1 MKPLAQK
8 SLRVALALS
17 LAMASGAA
25 AALGLGQIE
34 LKSKLGQPLVAEI
47 PVISSDPAEL
57 EQLQAGLPSPDTFA
71 RIGLQLPDEFVSS
84 LQFTPGVD
92 AAGRPVIRVTSEAPV
107 TDPLLTFLVEV
118 DWGQGR
124 LVREYSALVDAPR
137 TVSAPVQPVIEEATV
152 GPANTIEREPAVAA
166 TDAATDVPAEGDGT
180 PTDAQPPADANATA
194 ATPAPTPSEAIPS
207 APAAPA
213 AAVARMGAEYGPV
226 KSGDTLSRIAAQV
239 ADGAGQ
245 SLDQTMIALL
255 RANPEAFIRGNV
267 NLLKRGAVLQLP
279 EGQAAGIDPAEATAL
294 VQAQTQAWRAETRR
308 PVQQPSA
315 AEGEGATVAN
325 RAAGSA
331 QTASAQNAARRTAD
345 ARLEIVP
352 PGASTA
358 KRAGTQSGIE
368 AGGEGEMLR
377 QELQQTK
384 ETLAARDA
392 EVSEMKA
399 RIDELEKLQ
408 AQQQQL
414 ISMKD
419 AELASAQKRL
429 ADSNQAEAKQPV
441 AGEADAGPM
450 PWLLG
455 GLALLLAGVAGWWFS
470 RRRGNAAATS
480 FREAVTTP
488 KAPSLADAFAP
499 PAVALREA
507 APAPVAPAA
516 PARREPAWHSQGSAG
531 LRSQAASAAAPATP
545 PAPAT
550 ATVPP
555 SGGAERLELARA
567 YIDLGDQESARN
579 LLSEVVVDA
588 DIAVRERAVRMLRE
602 LG

>member
-1 MKPLAQK
+1 MDVKPLAQK

-47 PVISSDPAEL
+47 PIISSDPAEL

-84 LQFTPGVD
+84 LQFTPAVD

-137 TVSAPVQPVIEEATV
+137 TVSAPVQPAIEEATV
-152 GPANTIEREPAVAA
+152 GPANTIEREPVVASEPPPEA
-166 TDAATDVPAEGDGT
+166 PAAEVSAAANPAEAK
-180 PTDAQPPADANATA
+180 PSADDTSIA
-194 ATPAPTPSEAIPS
+194 ASPEPAPTPAPVATS
-207 APAAPA
+207 APAP
-213 AAVARMGAEYGPV
+213 AAVARVGSEYGPV
-226 KSGDTLSRIAAQV
+226 KAGDSLSRIATQV
-239 ADGAGQ
+239 GDGSGQ
-245 SLDQTMIALL
+245 SLNQTMIALL
-255 RANPEAFIRGNV
+255 RANPEAFISGNI
-267 NLLKRGAVLQLP
+267 NRLKQGVVLRLQAGDVAAVD
-279 EGQAAGIDPAEATAL
+279 AAEATAL
-294 VQAQTQAWRAETRR
+294 VQAQTQTWRAETRR
-308 PVQQPSA
+308 AVQQPTA
-315 AEGEGATVAN
+315 AEGRDATAPVAAEAS
-325 RAAGSA
+325 RPAG
-331 QTASAQNAARRTAD
+331 RRTAD

-352 PGASTA
+352 PGASNA
-358 KRAGTQSGIE
+358 QRAGTQSGIQ

-384 ETLAARDA
+384 ETLAAREA
-392 EVSEMKA
+392 EAAEMKA

-419 AELASAQKRL
+419 SELAAAQKRL
-429 ADSNQAEAKQPV
+429 ADSNKAEAKQQ
-441 AGEADAGPM
+441 AATDAGMGPA

-455 GLALLLAGVAGWWFS
+455 GAALLLAGLAGWWLN
-470 RRRGNAAATS
+470 RRRGNAMATS
-480 FREAVTTP
+480 FRETVSTP
-488 KAPSLADAFAP
+488 KGPSLADAFGASGP
-499 PAVALREA
+499 LHREPAA
-507 APAPVAPAA
+507 APAVPPASAVAPS
-516 PARREPAWHSQGSAG
+516 RREPAWHKPAAG
-531 LRSQAASAAAPATP
+531 AAPRAEVVAVATP
-545 PAPAT
+545 A
-550 ATVPP
+550 VV
-555 SGGAERLELARA
+555 GGAERLELARA

-579 LLSEVVVDA
+579 LLAEVLADSDA
-588 DIAVRERAVRMLRE
+588 AVRERAERMLRE

>member
-1 MKPLAQK
+1 MDVKPLAQK

-137 TVSAPVQPVIEEATV
+137 TVSAPVQPAIQEATV
-152 GPANTIEREPAVAA
+152 GPANTIEREPVVASEAPVEAPA
-166 TDAATDVPAEGDGT
+166 TDTTAAASAAEAEPSADDTAIAASPEPA
-180 PTDAQPPADANATA
+180 PAPAPV
-194 ATPAPTPSEAIPS
+194 ATPAP
-207 APAAPA
+207 AP
-213 AAVARMGAEYGPV
+213 AAVARMGSEYGPV
-226 KSGDTLSRIAAQV
+226 KAGDSLSRIAEQV
-239 ADGAGQ
+239 GEGSGQ

-255 RANPEAFIRGNV
+255 RANPEAFISDNINR
-267 NLLKRGAVLQLP
+267 LKQGAVLRVP
-279 EGQAAGIDPAEATAL
+279 TGDVAAVDAAEATAL
-294 VQAQTQAWRAETRR
+294 VQAQTQTWRAETRR
-308 PVQQPSA
+308 AVQQPGA
-315 AEGEGATVAN
+315 AEGREAPAPAVAEAS
-325 RAAGSA
+325 RPAG
-331 QTASAQNAARRTAD
+331 RRTAD

-352 PGASTA
+352 PGASNA
-358 KRAGTQSGIE
+358 QRAGTQSGIQ

-384 ETLAARDA
+384 ETLAAREA
-392 EVSEMKA
+392 EAAEMKA

-419 AELASAQKRL
+419 SELAAAQKRL
-429 ADSNQAEAKQPV
+429 ADSNKAEAKQQ
-441 AGEADAGPM
+441 AATDAGMGPT

-455 GLALLLAGVAGWWFS
+455 GAALLLAGLVGWWFK
-470 RRRGNAAATS
+470 RRRGNATATS
-480 FREAVTTP
+480 FRETVSTP
-488 KAPSLADAFAP
+488 KGPSLADAFGAGGPLLREPATAPAAQPAP
-499 PAVALREA
+499 PPA
-507 APAPVAPAA
+507 APAPS
-516 PARREPAWHSQGSAG
+516 RREPAWHK
-531 LRSQAASAAAPATP
+531 QAAGAAPRADRVAVAAPA
-545 PAPAT
+545 
-550 ATVPP
+550 VV
-555 SGGAERLELARA
+555 GGAERLELARA

-579 LLSEVVVDA
+579 LLAEVLADSDA
-588 DIAVRERAVRMLRE
+588 AVRERAERMLRE